1 MACTI
6 NARRDDDIV
15 LAALEP
21 EVSLFI
27 LYAQVSAQSP
37 CAAEL
42 LPSAFGIVPVIE
54 EEDWIVAAL
63 ERNLTELPGGQGG
76 AVVIQNLHDVA
87 GITHPLDPDLTSLLE
102 SRRDRGSYRS
112 ALPC

>member
-1 MACTI
+1 MTS
-6 NARRDDDIV
+6 
-15 LAALEP
+15 
-21 EVSLFI
+21 SLRPLNQKYPCSSFTPRS
-27 LYAQVSAQSP
+27 SAQSP

-87 GITHPLDPDLTSLLE
+87 GINPPH
-102 SRRDRGSYRS
+102 
-112 ALPC
+112 